1 MCITFNMACSIH
13 QRAHNCH
20 EMFFGSANKPFSP
33 GSGIVDFAPQQM
45 RRQMQD
51 MLLHTEAE
59 TYRGTTS
66 LRRKAA
72 EAACSA
78 LGYPGRVD
86 KCIFWQFEAGSL
98 GERLDVVAGWKQPP
112 TIV

>member
-1 MCITFNMACSIH
+1 
-13 QRAHNCH
+13 
-20 EMFFGSANKPFSP
+20 MFFGSANTPVPP
-33 GSGIVDFAPQQM
+33 GSETVDFAPQQM

-59 TYRGTTS
+59 AYRGTTS

-78 LGYPGRVD
+78 LGCPGRVD
-86 KCIFWQFEAGSL
+86 KMHLLA
-98 GERLDVVAGWKQPP
+98 V
-112 TIV
+112 

>member
-1 MCITFNMACSIH
+1 
-13 QRAHNCH
+13 
-20 EMFFGSANKPFSP
+20 
-33 GSGIVDFAPQQM
+33 
-45 RRQMQD
+45 MQY

-59 TYRGTTS
+59 AYRGTTS

-78 LGYPGRVD
+78 LGCPGRVD
-86 KCIFWQFEAGSL
+86 KIIFWQFEAGSL
-98 GERLDVVAGWKQPP
+98 GKRLDGFAGWKQPP